1 MKIGVEYLRYSSDRQ
16 TEQSIEG
23 QKRVCD
29 EFAKRND
36 ILIVHT
42 YIDRAMTGT
51 NDNREAFQQM
61 LKDSEKKEWDVV
73 LVYKLD
79 RFSRNKYEM
88 AIHRK
93 RLKDNGVKIVSAME
107 NIPDSP
113 EGILLESLLEGM
125 NQYYSEELSQKTK
138 RGMHETRLKG
148 HFIGGNINYGYSL
161 VDVIDQNT
169 GKKIASKVVVD
180 ETEAPVVKE
189 IFTDYSN
196 GKDVEEIIRGLTER
210 GILNRGK
217 PFINFTLYK
226 MLRSEKYTGIYR
238 INGNAYDKIYPPI
251 VPVDVYEVVR
261 KRIEANKHG
270 KHVPDVSYILRGLL
284 FCGYCGRRMTS
295 FTGTSKS
302 GRVWRYYKCY
312 KRKKCESKS
321 IRKDVLENLVVDSL
335 LKLLDT
341 EENISTLTDTIA
353 EVHRKKLQSDTSLQ
367 ALEKELNKI
376 KKSLAN
382 LLTAIEAGILTD
394 TTKERLQELEHEKA
408 VIEARILIE
417 KEKIKEQLT
426 QADIRKYLSKAVS
439 QNRKRLVELLI
450 RQITVFNDKIELLL
464 KYKKDD
470 TPPEQPKRGRKKR
483 NENNPDGFISD
494 RGFLCLEYSYTY
506 TMKKAGRVKP
516 GEQAHAVYKSITVQ
530 VFI

>member
-1 MKIGVEYLRYSSDRQ
+1 MSVNVVIYARYSSHAQ
-16 TEQSIEG
+16 NEQSIEG
-23 QKRVCD
+23 QLHACYD
-29 EFAKRND
+29 FARRNEYVV
-36 ILIVHT
+36 IKE
-42 YIDRAMTGT
+42 YIDRAISGKT
-51 NDNREAFQQM
+51 DNRPAFQQM
-61 LKDSEKKEWDVV
+61 IEDSKKKQFQFV
-73 LVYKLD
+73 LVYQLD
-79 RFSRNKYEM
+79 RFARNRYDSATNK
-88 AIHRK
+88 AK
-93 RLKDNGVKIVSAME
+93 LKKNGVRVISAKE
-107 NIPDSP
+107 SISQGAD
-113 EGILLESLLEGM
+113 GILLESILEGYAE
-125 NQYYSEELSQKTK
+125 YYSAELSEKVK
-138 RGMHETRLKG
+138 RGMTENALKAKSNG
-148 HFIGGNINYGYSL
+148 VRPPFGYY
-161 VDVIDQNT
+161 VDDTDHYQI
-169 GKKIASKVVVD
+169 D
-180 ETEAPVVKE
+180 ETLAPVVKE

-196 GKDVEEIIRGLTER
+196 GKDVEEIIRDLTER

-261 KRIEANKHG
+261 KRIEANRHG

-341 EENISTLTDTIA
+341 EENISTLADTIA
-353 EVHRKKLQSDTSLQ
+353 EVHCKKLQSDTSLQ

-394 TTKERLQELEHEKA
+394 TTKERLQELEHEKT

-426 QADIRKYLSKAVS
+426 QTDIRKYLSKAVS
-439 QNRKRLVELLI
+439 QNSKRLVELLI